1 MLGLA
6 DNALYSFSIPSMSL
20 RSTPYFCEMG
30 FLMPFLLLLSANPL
44 RYLIN
49 KLCLCKSRLQR
60 RSLVCILVDYY
71 QYVVG

>member
-6 DNALYSFSIPSMSL
+6 DNALNSFSIPSMSL

-44 RYLIN
+44 R
-49 KLCLCKSRLQR
+49 
-60 RSLVCILVDYY
+60 
-71 QYVVG
+71 